1 MSCLPT
7 DIHYTLQSISIQS
20 SSHDGGWGAGDKV
33 DNSLRRTR
41 DSLFQFQCTASQS
54 WEELPHSSSTTAQ
67 KVPLPRGMHLPL
79 RRLLIFPPVERRS
92 INSCQKDP
100 LAGNGR
106 RDYFRRGR
114 HMCRQFWDFLL
125 RCHFRVELLVCD
137 CYVIVWTGR
146 NTCKCHR
153 ERLHSRS
160 SRALLPCVSLPPL
173 EGSVR
178 SQLRS
183 G

>member
-1 MSCLPT
+1 
-7 DIHYTLQSISIQS
+7 
-20 SSHDGGWGAGDKV
+20 
-33 DNSLRRTR
+33 
-41 DSLFQFQCTASQS
+41 
-54 WEELPHSSSTTAQ
+54 
-67 KVPLPRGMHLPL
+67 MHLPL
-79 RRLLIFPPVERRS
+79 RRFLIFPPVERRS

-114 HMCRQFWDFLL
+114 HMCRQFWDFFL
-125 RCHFRVELLVCD
+125 RCHFRVQLLVCD

-146 NTCKCHR
+146 NTCKRHH
-153 ERLHSRS
+153 ERQHSRS
-160 SRALLPCVSLPPL
+160 SGALLLCVSLPSL

-183 G
+183 GLKTERSRFKPQPFFFGLEHSEHKLIKKSFFWYK